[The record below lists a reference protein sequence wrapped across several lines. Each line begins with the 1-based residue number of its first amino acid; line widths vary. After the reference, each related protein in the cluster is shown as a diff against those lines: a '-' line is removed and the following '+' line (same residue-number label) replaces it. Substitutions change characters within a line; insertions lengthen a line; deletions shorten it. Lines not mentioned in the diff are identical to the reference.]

1 MISKKIVSLVTVFSL
16 TFGMAI
22 QPKVSYAEEDTT
34 LEVVQ
39 EEKVNIVDVLSFN
52 DLHGNVIESG
62 KNIGAAKL
70 AGVINEYKAQESDSY
85 GVIPVSAGD
94 LFQGTA
100 ISNLTKGAPVIDMIK
115 LLGIK
120 LSAVGN
126 HEFDWQRSD
135 FSTWQTE
142 GEFDFLAAN
151 IIYKDT
157 KEIVD
162 FVKPYEIVEKNG
174 VKIGFI
180 GIATTDTLTS
190 TKAEN
195 VEDLEFLDPVET
207 LDEWSE
213 VVRNEGADVI
223 IALTHAGASE
233 AEDGTITG
241 EAADIAKNAK
251 DVDAVIA
258 AHNHAFVDG
267 YVGDV
272 PVVQAG
278 YNGRGLS
285 RLRFTFDENNELVEV
300 EPYTQKFQGLES
312 TLPVDEEV
320 QAIVD
325 KYNAELEP
333 IFAEVVTPLENT
345 LDHDRNNGLTPL
357 GVVVSDA
364 MRNITGTQ
372 ISINNGGGIRR
383 PLEAGNITI
392 GDMYE
397 ILPFDNT
404 IVTLEVTGS
413 ELVKLIEHGI
423 NPDGFGWGQF
433 AGIKVW
439 YDEVSGNVSS
449 IRLLDGTKVE
459 MDKYYSV
466 AINDFML
473 TGGDG
478 YDFSNAINVVNTQI
492 VMRESIQEY
501 WRENG
506 VPSLDLNLLIAG
518 EDTTVEET
526 PENIPEEEI
535 KPEIK
540 PEVKPEEE
548 IKPEVNPEEDSD
560 IKEDITNNDIENTE
574 DKEEDNNKTDVLPQT
589 GDIFGTTQI
598 LLMSAGIIATGGVL
612 LKKKKDNVA

>member
-1 MISKKIVSLVTVFSL
+1 MIKKRIIALVTAFSL

-22 QPKVSYAEEDTT
+22 QPRISYAEENTNF
-34 LEVVQ
+34 EVTQ
-39 EEKVNIVDVLSFN
+39 EENYNIVDILSFN

-70 AGVINEYKAQESDSY
+70 AGVINEYKAQESDKY

-100 ISNLTKGAPVIDMIK
+100 ISNLTKGAPVVEMIK
-115 LLGIK
+115 SLDIK

-135 FSTWQTE
+135 FTTWQTE
-142 GEFDFLAAN
+142 GNFDFLAAN
-151 IIYKDT
+151 IIYKATQD
-157 KEIVD
+157 IVD

-195 VEDLEFLDPVET
+195 VADLEFLDPVET
-207 LDEWSE
+207 LDKWSD
-213 VVRNEGADVI
+213 VVRKEGADVI
-223 IALTHAGASE
+223 VALTHSGASE
-233 AEDGTITG
+233 QADGTITG
-241 EAADIAKNAK
+241 EAADIAREAK

-267 YVGDV
+267 FVGDV

-285 RLRFTFDENNELVEV
+285 RLRFTFDENNKLVDV
-300 EPYTQKFQGLES
+300 EPFTQKFLGIES
-312 TLPVDEEV
+312 TLPLDETV
-320 QAIVD
+320 QAMVD
-325 KYNAELEP
+325 KYNDDLEP

-372 ISINNGGGIRR
+372 ISINNGGGIRQ
-383 PLEAGNITI
+383 PLEAGNITV

-404 IVTLEVTGS
+404 IVTLEVSGS
-413 ELVKLIEHGI
+413 DLVKLIEHGI

-433 AGIKVW
+433 AGIRVW
-439 YDEVSGNVSS
+439 YDEATGEVSS

-459 MDKYYSV
+459 MDQYYSV

-473 TGGDG
+473 TGGDS
-478 YDFSNAINVVNTQI
+478 YDFSNARNVVNTQI

-506 VPSLDLNLLIAG
+506 VPDLDLNLLIAG

-526 PENIPEEEI
+526 PENTPEE
-535 KPEIK
+535 
-540 PEVKPEEE
+540 EVKPETKPDEE
-548 IKPEVNPEEDSD
+548 KTPEVNPEDDGTVEETTDTTD
-560 IKEDITNNDIENTE
+560 TE
-574 DKEEDNNKTDVLPQT
+574 TEEDANKVDVLPET
-589 GDIFGTTQI
+589 GDVFGTAQI
-598 LLMSAGIIATGGVL
+598 LLISAGIIAAGGAL
-612 LKKKKDNVA
+612 LKKKNDNVA